1 MPTATWFDGDDWGA
15 CIYDEIPVPETGTR
29 AEKVAVMSQ
38 QMAQVFSEA
47 IAEHP
52 QDWHMLQR
60 VFTADLDPARGVW
73 RDGQCPQEQGGFGGD
88 RPPGETEGES

>member
-1 MPTATWFDGDDWGA
+1 
-15 CIYDEIPVPETGTR
+15 
-29 AEKVAVMSQ
+29 MSQ

-60 VFTADLDPARGVW
+60 MFTADLDPARLAARVPAP
-73 RDGQCPQEQGGFGGD
+73 RSVP
-88 RPPGETEGES
+88 